1 MSCLFSPF
9 QFTEKKREMKQD
21 GRTDKE
27 LVESYCF
34 LMPDP
39 SKVGG
44 PVWDC
49 LGVEVVQG
57 L

>member
-1 MSCLFSPF
+1 MFSPF